1 MNKLKTLT
9 AAITFATFGMGATA
23 AMAQAPG
30 AAPEQQGAPQQA
42 QQGAPQQAQQGA
54 PQGQQAGPVSDSD
67 LKNFVKA
74 NEDVSKVRDE
84 FTQKLSEESDQE
96 KAQELQMQA
105 QEKMLEAVKK
115 NDMDA
120 LTYNA
125 IAARIQTDAELQER
139 ASALQ

>member
-23 AMAQAPG
+23 AMAQAPQ
-30 AAPEQQGAPQQA
+30 AAPAPSTAEQAAP
-42 QQGAPQQAQQGA
+42 AP
-54 PQGQQAGPVSDSD
+54 GQQAGPVSDGD

-74 NEDVSKVRDE
+74 NQDVSKVRDE
-84 FTQKLSEESDQE
+84 FTQKLNEESDQE
-96 KAQELQMQA
+96 KAQQLQMQA
-105 QEKMLEAVKK
+105 QEKMLEAVKD

-125 IAARIQTDAELQER
+125 IASRIQTDTELQER
-139 ASALQ
+139 VSALQ

>member
-9 AAITFATFGMGATA
+9 AALTLATFGFGASSALAEAPTA
-23 AMAQAPG
+23 G
-30 AAPEQQGAPQQA
+30 AAPQQQA
-42 QQGAPQQAQQGA
+42 APA
-54 PQGQQAGPVSDSD
+54 PQGQQAGPVSDGD

-74 NEDVSKVRDE
+74 NQDITKVRDE
-84 FTQKLSEESDQE
+84 FTQKLNEESDQA
-96 KAQELQMQA
+96 KAQQLQMQA
-105 QEKMLEAVKK
+105 QEKMLEAVQD

-125 IAARIQTDAELQER
+125 IAARIQTDTELQAR

>member
-9 AAITFATFGMGATA
+9 AAITIATFGMGATA
-23 AMAQAPG
+23 AMAQAPSSAPAQTQQ
-30 AAPEQQGAPQQA
+30 AAP
-42 QQGAPQQAQQGA
+42 A
-54 PQGQQAGPVSDSD
+54 PQGQQAGPISDTD

-84 FTQKLSEESDQE
+84 FTQKLNEESDQA
-96 KAQELQMQA
+96 KAQQLQMQA
-105 QEKMLEAVKK
+105 QEKMLDAVKD

-125 IAARIQTDAELQER
+125 IAARIQTDADLQER
-139 ASALQ
+139 VSALQ

>member
-23 AMAQAPG
+23 AMAQAPQ
-30 AAPEQQGAPQQA
+30 AAPAPATAEQAAP
-42 QQGAPQQAQQGA
+42 APD
-54 PQGQQAGPVSDSD
+54 QQAGPVSDGD

-74 NEDVSKVRDE
+74 NQDVSKVRDE
-84 FTQKLSEESDQE
+84 FTQKLNEESDQE
-96 KAQELQMQA
+96 KAQQLQMQA
-105 QEKMLEAVKK
+105 QEKMLEAVKD

-125 IAARIQTDAELQER
+125 IASRIQTDTELQER
-139 ASALQ
+139 VSALQ

>member
-30 AAPEQQGAPQQA
+30 AAPEQQGAAQT
-42 QQGAPQQAQQGA
+42 QQGAPQAQQGA
-54 PQGQQAGPVSDSD
+54 PQGQQSGPVSDAD

-74 NEDVSKVRDE
+74 NQDVAKVRDE
-84 FTQKLSEESDQE
+84 FTQKLSEESDQA
-96 KAQELQMQA
+96 KAQELQMEA
-105 QEKMLEAVKK
+105 QEKMLEAVKD

-125 IAARIQTDAELQER
+125 IAARIQTDTELQER